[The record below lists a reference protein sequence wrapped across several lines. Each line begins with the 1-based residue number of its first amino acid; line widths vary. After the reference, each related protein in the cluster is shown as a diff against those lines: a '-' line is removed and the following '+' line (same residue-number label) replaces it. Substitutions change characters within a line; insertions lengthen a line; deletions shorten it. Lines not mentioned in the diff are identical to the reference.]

1 VIYLDNGATTFP
13 KPEVVYQAMDTFART
28 GAVNAGRGA
37 YAAARAADQM
47 IKNVRAGLISLMD
60 AREQAQVVLTP
71 SVTIALNQ
79 IIYGQAWTEKSI
91 AYVSPYEHNS
101 VLRPLDVLS
110 KKIGFQVLEL
120 PLAEDLSID
129 LAKTAAMFEE
139 NPPSFV
145 AVTAGFQ

>member
-1 VIYLDNGATTFP
+1 MIYLDNGATTFP

-47 IKNVRAGLISLMD
+47 IKNVRTGLISLMD

-79 IIYGQAWTEKSI
+79 IIYGQRTP
-91 AYVSPYEHNS
+91 SPMS
-101 VLRPLDVLS
+101 RLMS
-110 KKIGFQVLEL
+110 T
-120 PLAEDLSID
+120 
-129 LAKTAAMFEE
+129 TACCGRCMC
-139 NPPSFV
+139 
-145 AVTAGFQ
+145 

>member
-1 VIYLDNGATTFP
+1 MIYLDNGATTFP

-79 IIYGQAWTEKSI
+79 IIYGQAWTENSI
-91 AYVSPYEHNS
+91 AYVSP
-101 VLRPLDVLS
+101 
-110 KKIGFQVLEL
+110 
-120 PLAEDLSID
+120 
-129 LAKTAAMFEE
+129 
-139 NPPSFV
+139 
-145 AVTAGFQ
+145 

>member
-1 VIYLDNGATTFP
+1 MIYLDNGATTFP

-79 IIYGQAWTEKSI
+79 IIYGQAWTENSI

-101 VLRPLDVLS
+101 VLRPC
-110 KKIGFQVLEL
+110 
-120 PLAEDLSID
+120 
-129 LAKTAAMFEE
+129 MC
-139 NPPSFV
+139 
-145 AVTAGFQ
+145 

>member
-1 VIYLDNGATTFP
+1 MIYLDNGATTFP
-13 KPEVVYQAMDTFART
+13 KPEVVYQAMDIFART

-47 IKNVRAGLISLMD
+47 IKNVRTGLISLMD

-110 KKIGFQVLEL
+110 KKSVFRCWNCRWQKICPSTLL
-120 PLAEDLSID
+120 RRRPCLRRIPPLSWR
-129 LAKTAAMFEE
+129 
-139 NPPSFV
+139 
-145 AVTAGFQ
+145 

>member
-1 VIYLDNGATTFP
+1 MFAPAYQPHGCPGTGTGGA
-13 KPEVVYQAMDTFART
+13 
-28 GAVNAGRGA
+28 
-37 YAAARAADQM
+37 
-47 IKNVRAGLISLMD
+47 
-60 AREQAQVVLTP
+60 TP

-145 AVTAGFQ
+145 AGNGGIQCNGLYPAPPGDLPPGPPIRCF